1 MGERGIILT
10 EGLVLG
16 LFFVQRYRFLT
27 INQFARAAGMQRDNA
42 SRQLRSLELR
52 GVLSHFG
59 NACLPGHGRTP
70 KVYFLTRRGWEL
82 LVRESDIPPELLGS
96 HTQVKVDSRW
106 SPQMY
111 HRLRTVDLMISA
123 EVAVRR
129 RSRLSM
135 VTTFLEYRRV
145 KRGTHLERETT
156 DYVDKEENIYTRI
169 VPDAAFILENIESG
183 KRALF
188 FLEMDMGTER
198 IVTQITRDKRI
209 SLFHKLS
216 QYDRYL
222 ESLRYRHTYSTFG
235 DFRFFTLLFI
245 TIGEERIENIRRQMQ
260 TLPSELS
267 EYYRLTT
274 YERAMGDFF
283 SPIWKSRML
292 TDTRAYGLVKEAA

>member
-27 INQFARAAGMQRDNA
+27 INQFARAANMQRDTA

-188 FLEMDMGTER
+188 SWKWIWGQSASSR
-198 IVTQITRDKRI
+198 R
-209 SLFHKLS
+209 
-216 QYDRYL
+216 
-222 ESLRYRHTYSTFG
+222 LRG
-235 DFRFFTLLFI
+235 INGFRFSINF
-245 TIGEERIENIRRQMQ
+245 
-260 TLPSELS
+260 PSM
-267 EYYRLTT
+267 T
-274 YERAMGDFF
+274 A
-283 SPIWKSRML
+283 IWKACATGIHIPPLGTFVSSHCFL
-292 TDTRAYGLVKEAA
+292 